1 MERHSLPAVSFFV
14 WEWGKNIT
22 FARTYS
28 IKMVNNEIF
37 AITNSILQ
45 TVGDACEKIYLFGS
59 YAYGTPR
66 ENSDYDF
73 FVVLKDGTE
82 KPLEVMENIHCNF
95 GRQGIFK
102 SIDVLAGYKSRF
114 EVRNAKFLTKE
125 WCCMKVLELVQE
137 WLRYAHNDLIS
148 ARHPCENIYPKQIE
162 IACYHCQQ
170 STEKVLKG
178 IYTSKMKRFRAHI
191 I

>member
-1 MERHSLPAVSFFV
+1 MI
-14 WEWGKNIT
+14 ND
-22 FARTYS
+22 
-28 IKMVNNEIF
+28 EIF
-37 AITNSILQ
+37 AIKNSILK

-102 SIDVLAGYKSRF
+102 SIDVLASYKSRF
-114 EVRNAKFLTKE
+114 EVRSAKPTIERKILNE
-125 WCCMKVLELVQE
+125 GVVLYERL
-137 WLRYAHNDLIS
+137 
-148 ARHPCENIYPKQIE
+148 
-162 IACYHCQQ
+162 
-170 STEKVLKG
+170 
-178 IYTSKMKRFRAHI
+178 
-191 I
+191 